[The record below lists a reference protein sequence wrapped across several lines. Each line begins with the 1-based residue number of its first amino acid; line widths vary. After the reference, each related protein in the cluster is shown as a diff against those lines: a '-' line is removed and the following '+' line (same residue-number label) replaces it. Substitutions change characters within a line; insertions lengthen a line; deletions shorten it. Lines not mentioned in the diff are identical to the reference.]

1 MGPGLQARLRRLWK
15 RLDSPF
21 SLPAT
26 TSADEGTWFELRP
39 NGVRSVG
46 IANPP
51 RFADQA
57 SAEEAAR
64 QLKARRPAF
73 EFVEVITYETRDGRR
88 GDVTVVTRV

>member
-1 MGPGLQARLRRLWK
+1 MGQGFQAHLRRLWK
-15 RLDSPF
+15 RLDTPF
-21 SLPAT
+21 GLPAT
-26 TSADEGTWFELRP
+26 TSGDEGTWFELRP

-51 RFADQA
+51 RFADQS

-64 QLKARRPAF
+64 QLKERRPAF

-88 GDVTVVTRV
+88 GDVAVVSRV